1 MTVQDRIRLESK
13 DLLPYLGEN
22 HMLMVLR
29 ENRTRGR
36 VKEVMGKILMWI
48 PYDADY
54 EQRRILLEKWYRRQ
68 AEQLLNEKA
77 AFYAEC
83 LGVSFAD
90 IRIKDQ
96 RSRWG
101 SCSSKKNLNFNWR
114 IIMAPEPVC
123 DYVVIHEVCHLLRMD
138 HSREFWK
145 EVEGLC
151 PEYRQYKSW
160 LKEKGG
166 LLYPF

>member
-29 ENRTRGR
+29 EDRTRGK

-77 AFYAEC
+77 AFYADC
-83 LGVSFAD
+83 LGVSYAD

-123 DYVVIHEVCHLLRMD
+123 DYVVIHEICHLLHMD

-151 PEYRQYKSW
+151 PEYGQHKSW

>member
-29 ENRTRGR
+29 EDRTRGK

-68 AEQLLNEKA
+68 AKQLLSEKA
-77 AFYAEC
+77 AFYAER

-101 SCSSKKNLNFNWR
+101 SCSSKKNL
-114 IIMAPEPVC
+114 
-123 DYVVIHEVCHLLRMD
+123 
-138 HSREFWK
+138 WK

-151 PEYRQYKSW
+151 PEYGQYKSW

>member
-29 ENRTRGR
+29 EDRTRGK

-54 EQRRILLEKWYRRQ
+54 EQRRILLGKWYRRQ
-68 AEQLLNEKA
+68 AEQLLSEKA
-77 AFYAEC
+77 AFYAGR

-123 DYVVIHEVCHLLRMD
+123 DYVVIHEVCHLLHMD

>member
-13 DLLPYLGEN
+13 DRLPYLGEN

-29 ENRTRGR
+29 EDRTRGK

-68 AEQLLNEKA
+68 AEQLLSEKA
-77 AFYAEC
+77 ALYAER

-123 DYVVIHEVCHLLRMD
+123 DYVVIHEICHLLHMD

-151 PEYRQYKSW
+151 PEYGQYKSW

>member
-1 MTVQDRIRLESK
+1 MTVQDGIKLESK
-13 DLLPYLGEN
+13 ELLPYLGEN
-22 HMLMVLR
+22 HMLVVLR
-29 ENRTRGR
+29 EDRTRGK
-36 VKEVMGKILMWI
+36 VKEIMGRILMWV

-54 EQRRILLEKWYRRQ
+54 EQRKSLLEKWYRRQ
-68 AEQLLNEKA
+68 AEQILAEKT
-77 AFYAEC
+77 AFYAER

-123 DYVVIHEVCHLLRMD
+123 DYVVIHEVCHLLHMD

>member
-1 MTVQDRIRLESK
+1 MSREEFFWR
-13 DLLPYLGEN
+13 
-22 HMLMVLR
+22 MV
-29 ENRTRGR
+29 
-36 VKEVMGKILMWI
+36 
-48 PYDADY
+48 P
-54 EQRRILLEKWYRRQ
+54 RQ
-68 AEQLLNEKA
+68 AEQLLSEKA
-77 AFYAEC
+77 AFYAER

-123 DYVVIHEVCHLLRMD
+123 DYVVIHEICHLLHMD

-151 PEYRQYKSW
+151 PEYGQYKSW